1 MQEDAVSSGLGCI
14 SRRFSAG
21 LLAASQ
27 GKSTQKCRQRRRK
40 CTSGILETHSKQIP
54 HNVGG
59 SLTDDFQP
67 SAACKFLDLPPGAC
81 QPVRRGSADPS
92 SLKTVHWTVFRALV
106 PLKSVHWTDF
116 RALEPSKPAKFAGHA
131 WLKFTSS
138 YHHPIMRYILRVCF

>member
-1 MQEDAVSSGLGCI
+1 M
-14 SRRFSAG
+14 
-21 LLAASQ
+21 
-27 GKSTQKCRQRRRK
+27 STLCVIIMMFCYDLDEQKIK
-40 CTSGILETHSKQIP
+40 EIP

-131 WLKFTSS
+131 WLKFTRHTNTQLCGISLECVS
-138 YHHPIMRYILRVCF
+138 KFGKMHLAGNSVAVTAS

>member
-1 MQEDAVSSGLGCI
+1 M
-14 SRRFSAG
+14 
-21 LLAASQ
+21 
-27 GKSTQKCRQRRRK
+27 STLCVIIMMFCYDLDEQK
-40 CTSGILETHSKQIP
+40 IKQIP
-54 HNVGG
+54 HNVGR

-67 SAACKFLDLPPGAC
+67 SAACKFLDLPPGTC

-138 YHHPIMRYILRVCF
+138 YHHPIMRYFLKAEQRKERYADLCRR